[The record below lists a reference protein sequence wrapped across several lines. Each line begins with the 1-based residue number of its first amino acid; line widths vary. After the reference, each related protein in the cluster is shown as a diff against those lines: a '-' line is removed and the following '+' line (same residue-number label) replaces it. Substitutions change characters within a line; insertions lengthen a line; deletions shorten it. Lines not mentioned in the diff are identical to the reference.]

1 MNIAIIGATG
11 LVGKKMI
18 ELLESSSFKIDNIYF
33 FASEKSK
40 GEVVN
45 FRLEKYQIEELNE
58 QNLFNKN
65 LDVVFIASGNDI
77 AEKYALKL
85 ASKGCYVIDKSS
97 RFRLEKDIP
106 LVVPEVNFHHIQES
120 DRIIANPNCTTIPL
134 AMALYNVDKDYKI
147 KKLFVATYQSVS
159 GAGKDGLNDYL
170 NQIKDIAEGK
180 NPISSSF
187 NFPIVGNLIPHI
199 DSFYEDGDLYGFTKE
214 EGKLIDEL
222 RKIIEREDLFIDTIN
237 VRVPVKI
244 GHSEAVFVETE
255 KSVDIDGIKNSMK
268 KMKNLVILDDFKNC
282 LYPMPYYLEDTDAVY
297 VGRIKQNKKSQNNF
311 SFWLVADNLRRGAAY
326 NAYAIFEKL
335 VELGKIS

>member
-18 ELLESSSFKIDNIYF
+18 ELLEASNYKIDNIYF

-40 GEVVN
+40 GEVID
-45 FRLEKYQIEELNE
+45 FRINKYYIEELNE
-58 QNLFNKN
+58 QNLLNKE

-77 AEKYALKL
+77 AEKYAPKL

-97 RFRLEKDIP
+97 RFRLEKGVP
-106 LVVPEVNFHHIQES
+106 LVVPEVNFHHIKEE

-134 AMALYNVDKDYKI
+134 AMALYNIDKDYKI

-170 NQIKDIAEGK
+170 NQLKDVAEGK
-180 NPISSSF
+180 NPISSYFS
-187 NFPIVGNLIPHI
+187 FPIVGNLIPQI
-199 DSFYEDGDLYGFTKE
+199 DSFYEEGDLFGFTKE
-214 EGKLIDEL
+214 EGKLINEL
-222 RKIIEREDLFIDTIN
+222 RKILDRQDLFIDTIN
-237 VRVPVKI
+237 VRVPVKV
-244 GHSEAVFVETE
+244 GHSEAIFVETE
-255 KSVDIDGIKNSMK
+255 KPCDVEGIKNSMS
-268 KMKNLVILDDFKNC
+268 KMKNLVILDDFKNS

-297 VGRIKQNKKSQNNF
+297 VGRIKQNKQSCNNF

-326 NAYAIFEKL
+326 NAFAIFEKL
-335 VELGKIS
+335 ISLGKIS